1 MFSIGIKNNLY
12 GSKNLEK
19 NYIDRRIK
27 WLKGDRGSILKIYVL
42 TMPNCV
48 VVALILKPFLSFN
61 LELLIW
67 SRIPREDA
75 KIQNEYIFLGPIFLL
90 TGDMATIWIQNLYF
104 SIKSRNSKL
113 FSDMTIVNKP
123 EHGSSLEPLINKN
136 RSKGKTSHG
145 DLETTRK
152 LKGVRKLHDRKW
164 KVT

>member
-90 TGDMATIWIQNLYF
+90 TGDMATI
-104 SIKSRNSKL
+104 
-113 FSDMTIVNKP
+113 
-123 EHGSSLEPLINKN
+123 
-136 RSKGKTSHG
+136 
-145 DLETTRK
+145 
-152 LKGVRKLHDRKW
+152 
-164 KVT
+164 